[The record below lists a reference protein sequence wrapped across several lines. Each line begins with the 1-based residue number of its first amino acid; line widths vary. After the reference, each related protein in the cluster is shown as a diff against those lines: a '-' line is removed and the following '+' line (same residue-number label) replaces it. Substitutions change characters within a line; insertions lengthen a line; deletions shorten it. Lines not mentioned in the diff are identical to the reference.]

1 MIINMKMESDTVF
14 CMICIAAFIGYS
26 LGFQHAVGVI
36 GDAGVSM
43 STAIKAQ
50 ENENKKMVHKFTQTN
65 VNLSELGKI
74 LTANNLIHPDSPI
87 YSPPHTERQPEPEV
101 LINNNDNH
109 DNHDMLGGVS
119 SSARNNEQIHDDKSE
134 TTTTVENKD
143 EKNKVITNS
152 SEEEYEVIMGSVKK
166 CDVKRGG
173 NYKGWFDS
181 LFF

>member
-1 MIINMKMESDTVF
+1 MIMNMKMESDTVF

-26 LGFQHAVGVI
+26 LGFQHAVGVV

-65 VNLSELGKI
+65 VSLSELGKI

-87 YSPPHTERQPEPEV
+87 YSPPHTERQLEV

-109 DNHDMLGGVS
+109 DNHDVLGGVS
-119 SSARNNEQIHDDKSE
+119 SNARNNEQIHDDKSE

>member
-36 GDAGVSM
+36 GDAGV
-43 STAIKAQ
+43 KAQ
-50 ENENKKMVHKFTQTN
+50 ENENKKIVHKFTQTN
-65 VNLSELGKI
+65 VSLSELGKI

-87 YSPPHTERQPEPEV
+87 HSPPHTERQLEV

-109 DNHDMLGGVS
+109 DNHDVLGGVS
-119 SSARNNEQIHDDKSE
+119 SSARNNEQIHDDTSE

-143 EKNKVITNS
+143 EKNKVIINS

-173 NYKGWFDS
+173 KYIGWFDS